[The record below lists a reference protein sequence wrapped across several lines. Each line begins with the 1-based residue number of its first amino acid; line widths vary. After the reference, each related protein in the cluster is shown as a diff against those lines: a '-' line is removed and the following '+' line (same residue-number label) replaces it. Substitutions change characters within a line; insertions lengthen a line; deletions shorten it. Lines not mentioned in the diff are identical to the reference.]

1 MNKKAKLTLGLFLIS
16 IAYMLLFMHPT
27 IWRDESF
34 TMALVGHNYGDII
47 RLDSMDVH
55 PPFYYIALR
64 FFLSITAFWTNSLFT
79 KVIIARL
86 FSYILAILTFLT
98 LSKTVKNLGVPGAN
112 AIQWAGFFLAPSIM
126 RYSTQIRMYAL
137 AALLLALVLN
147 QLQHYDNSQK
157 IGHIF
162 LAVIFAS
169 FASYTHYF
177 AAVAAGWMLF
187 LYFVK
192 FQFNRYDGNAILR
205 GIVVFLVM
213 FVPWGVVAFAQ
224 AQQVSSSY
232 WIPPVNVDNIINNF
246 VNLFADVFTDNGGQY
261 YAIAFMVLLIYPTIW
276 AYLNMSKKFK
286 STLTIV
292 LLVFVLTTLT
302 GIAISVAV
310 RPIYI
315 ARYAYPAYAVVIFFM
330 MTIVSQMMKKPLS
343 RLSNYFMTSILAVG
357 LTIIIG
363 MNVGFLGSNQFNNY
377 IMPSYNLADSVEQYK
392 ENPNNVIHLNPNQS
406 PNSIVEKTVYIKS
419 INKRVYIKNFNV
431 ARILGKDN
439 QKLFYGLFDNV
450 DQSSSK

>member
-16 IAYMLLFMHPT
+16 IAYMLFFMHPT

-137 AALLLALVLN
+137 AALFLALVLN

-177 AAVAAGWMLF
+177 AAVAAGWLLF

-192 FQFNRYDGNAILR
+192 FQFNKYDGNAILR

-213 FVPWGVVAFAQ
+213 FVPWGIVALAQ

-232 WIPPVNVDNIINNF
+232 WIPPVNVDNVVNNF

-261 YAIAFMVLLIYPTIW
+261 YAIALMVILIYPTIW

-286 STLTIV
+286 STFTIV
-292 LLVFVLTTLT
+292 LLVFILTTLT
-302 GIAISVAV
+302 GIVISVAV

-315 ARYAYPAYAVVIFFM
+315 ARYAYPAYALVIFFM

-343 RLSNYFMTSILAVG
+343 RMSNYFVTSLLAG
-357 LTIIIG
+357 LLTLIIG
-363 MNVGFLGSNQFNNY
+363 VNVGFLGSNQFNNY
-377 IMPSYNLADSVEQYK
+377 IMPSYNLAASVDQYK
-392 ENPNNVIHLNPNQS
+392 DNPNNVIHLNPNQS

-439 QKLFYGLFDNV
+439 EKLFYGLFDNV
-450 DQSSSK
+450 NQNSTE

>member
-1 MNKKAKLTLGLFLIS
+1 MNKKTKLTLGLFLIS

-34 TMALVGHNYGDII
+34 TMAMVGHNYGDIL

-55 PPFYYIALR
+55 PPLYYIALR

-79 KVIIARL
+79 KVVIARL

-169 FASYTHYF
+169 LASYTHYF

-192 FQFNRYDGNAILR
+192 FQFNKYDGNAILR

-213 FVPWGVVAFAQ
+213 FIPWGVVAFAQ
-224 AQQVSSSY
+224 VQQVSSSY
-232 WIPPVNVDNIINNF
+232 WIPPVNVENIINNF

-261 YAIAFMVLLIYPTIW
+261 YAIALMIVLIYPTIW
-276 AYLNMSKKFK
+276 SYLNMSKKFK

-292 LLVFVLTTLT
+292 LLVFILTTLT
-302 GIAISVAV
+302 GIVISVAV

-315 ARYAYPAYAVVIFFM
+315 ARYAYPAYALVIFFM

-343 RLSNYFMTSILAVG
+343 RLSNYFVTSVLAVG

-363 MNVGFLGSNQFNNY
+363 VNVGFLGSNQFNNY
-377 IMPSYNLADSVEQYK
+377 IMPSYNLSDSVEQYK

>member
-16 IAYMLLFMHPT
+16 IAYMIFFMHPT

-137 AALLLALVLN
+137 AALFLALVLN

-213 FVPWGVVAFAQ
+213 FVPWGVVAFSQ

>member
-1 MNKKAKLTLGLFLIS
+1 
-16 IAYMLLFMHPT
+16 
-27 IWRDESF
+27 
-34 TMALVGHNYGDII
+34 
-47 RLDSMDVH
+47 
-55 PPFYYIALR
+55 
-64 FFLSITAFWTNSLFT
+64 
-79 KVIIARL
+79 
-86 FSYILAILTFLT
+86 
-98 LSKTVKNLGVPGAN
+98 
-112 AIQWAGFFLAPSIM
+112 
-126 RYSTQIRMYAL
+126 
-137 AALLLALVLN
+137 
-147 QLQHYDNSQK
+147 
-157 IGHIF
+157 
-162 LAVIFAS
+162 
-169 FASYTHYF
+169 
-177 AAVAAGWMLF
+177 
-187 LYFVK
+187 
-192 FQFNRYDGNAILR
+192 
-205 GIVVFLVM
+205 
-213 FVPWGVVAFAQ
+213 GVVAFAQ

-392 ENPNNVIHLNPNQS
+392 E
-406 PNSIVEKTVYIKS
+406 
-419 INKRVYIKNFNV
+419 
-431 ARILGKDN
+431 
-439 QKLFYGLFDNV
+439 
-450 DQSSSK
+450 